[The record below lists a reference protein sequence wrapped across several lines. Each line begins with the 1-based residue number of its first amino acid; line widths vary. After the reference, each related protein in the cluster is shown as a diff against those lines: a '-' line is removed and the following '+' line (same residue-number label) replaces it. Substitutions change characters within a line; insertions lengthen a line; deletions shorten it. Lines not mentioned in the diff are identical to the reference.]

1 MVETSP
7 AVDLAGPRK
16 AAILFVL
23 LGEDTAVKLLKHLS
37 HDQLSKVA
45 REIAG
50 LGAIEPVL
58 ATRVLQDYFV
68 DATRPEREQGGPD
81 IARRILSRVEVT
93 PEQLDG
99 MLGRPKDRPSKALEP
114 VLEAEPGVLARALAE
129 EHPQTSALILL
140 NLPPARAARVLSAL
154 PESVRS
160 ETVLRMATMRRV
172 RGDLLGD
179 VATSLKER
187 LSAALPEESEAGETD
202 GIERTASVLSS
213 LGRGATRRLLETLE
227 LQDPERAAALKD
239 LVFTFESL
247 LAADD
252 RGIQELLRQIET
264 KTLALALHGDTE
276 GILQRITKNLSERA
290 AGILKDEIDFLSG
303 VRPDEKRAAQN
314 EIVSA
319 ALKLE
324 DEGRLSFAEPEGG
337 DGNA

>member
-1 MVETSP
+1 MIETSP
-7 AVDLAGPRK
+7 AADLAGPRK

-23 LGEDTAVKLLKHLS
+23 LGEDTAAKLLKHLTP
-37 HDQLSKVA
+37 DQVSKVG

-50 LGAIEPVL
+50 LGTIEPVV
-58 ATRVLQDYFV
+58 ATKVLQEYFV
-68 DATRPEREQGGPD
+68 DATRPEQEQGGPD
-81 IARRILSRVEVT
+81 LARRILSRVEAS
-93 PEQLDG
+93 PERLDG
-99 MLGRPKDRPSKALEP
+99 MLGRPAERASKALEP
-114 VLEAEPGVLARALAE
+114 VLEAEPAVLARALAE

-140 NLPPARAARVLSAL
+140 NLPPARAARTLAAL

-172 RGDLLGD
+172 RGDLLGE

-187 LSAALPEESEAGETD
+187 LDNAAPEESEAGEAD

-213 LGRGATRRLLETLE
+213 LGRGATRRLLEALE

-239 LVFTFESL
+239 RVFTFESL

-252 RGIQELLRQIET
+252 RGIQELLRQVET
-264 KTLALALHGDTE
+264 KSLSLALHGETDE
-276 GILQRITKNLSERA
+276 MLQKITKNLSERA
-290 AGILKDEIDFLSG
+290 AGILKDEIDFLST

-314 EIVSA
+314 EIVAA

-324 DEGRLSFAEPEGG
+324 DEGRLSFAEPDGG